1 MRHHLLIAALVML
14 GAVLSPAAPAL
25 HPSLR
30 PSSTPATTAAVATTA
45 APTTIGALTS
55 VKPFATTQPAL
66 TGPAAVVVLKGEVD
80 DYSRDAVIKRF
91 NQAKASGAKTII
103 LVLNT
108 PGGLVMAAMDITHF
122 LR

>member
-14 GAVLSPAAPAL
+14 GAILSPAAEKL
-25 HPSLR
+25 HPATSVA
-30 PSSTPATTAAVATTA
+30 TATTATLTTF
-45 APTTIGALTS
+45 PTTTLGKLS
-55 VKPFATTQPAL
+55 KTTQPAI
-66 TGPAAVVVLKGEVD
+66 TGPAAVVLFKGEVD

-91 NQAKASGAKTII
+91 NQARTAGAKTII

-108 PGGLVMAAMDITHF
+108 PGGLVMPAMDITHF